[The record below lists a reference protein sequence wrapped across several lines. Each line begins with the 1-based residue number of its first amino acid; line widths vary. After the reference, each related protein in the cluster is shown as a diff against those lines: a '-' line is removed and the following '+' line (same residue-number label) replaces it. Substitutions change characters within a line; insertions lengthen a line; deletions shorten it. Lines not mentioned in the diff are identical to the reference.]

1 MYLYLERDGHRA
13 WHPPP
18 RPPPLPAGEACT
30 FPSPAPA
37 GEEGVGAGA
46 DLGKGLGRGKKEIFI
61 FEPLCLFCLRLKD
74 GKTKRVCLL
83 LVFLCPLPLLGMRS
97 QGLPASFHLA
107 LPRSWGSG
115 KGKPQFPIHRTGNR
129 MGQEEGRRKADLFPR
144 VALVRGNLAVL
155 NPRGTLLCS
164 PRIWCLLSGLPAEA
178 PASPP
183 PLGGH
188 WVRRGGAGVSA
199 FPTFR

>member
-18 RPPPLPAGEACT
+18 RPPPLPAGEAST

-129 MGQEEGRRKADLFPR
+129 MGQEEGGSFP
-144 VALVRGNLAVL
+144 
-155 NPRGTLLCS
+155 
-164 PRIWCLLSGLPAEA
+164 LSGLGLRKLGSSEPQGDR
-178 PASPP
+178 PVQPQDLVSPVWTP
-183 PLGGH
+183 
-188 WVRRGGAGVSA
+188 S
-199 FPTFR
+199 